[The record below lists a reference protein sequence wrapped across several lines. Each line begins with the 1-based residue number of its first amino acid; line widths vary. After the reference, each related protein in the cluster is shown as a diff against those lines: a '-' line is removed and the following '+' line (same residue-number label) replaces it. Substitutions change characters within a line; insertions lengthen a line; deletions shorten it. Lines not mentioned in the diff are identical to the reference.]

1 MVEQDYLLSKAVA
14 AIFEDRFLK
23 SHVAMRGGTVLHK
36 GHLAPASRYSEDIDL
51 VLVGTRPPGDIKK
64 ALHRVLRPILGTPSE
79 SVLADLQLAVRNL
92 VAKSKIL
99 RTTYT
104 YDPLSS
110 EAAFAHLKVEVNIN
124 ENRSFFPLVPIDV
137 QVPDG
142 AGGVRP
148 VPVVSYDLDEML
160 GTKLRA
166 LLQREHGRDLF
177 DLWWSW
183 ETTQNPAAP
192 ARVNPER
199 VGAAFRFYMDQEG
212 STFKAADVQRELER
226 RMTSRKFLAD
236 MDGFMPAGQSYS
248 PQRACEEFCRVFLPH
263 FWQGHAEV
271 GAVGQQSVGVN
282 ISSTRSSSS

>member
-14 AIFEDRFLK
+14 AIFEDKFLK
-23 SHVAMRGGTVLHK
+23 SQVAMRGGTVLHK

-51 VLVGTRPPGDIKK
+51 VLVGTRPPAHIKK
-64 ALHRVLRPILGTPSE
+64 ALHRVLRPLLDKPSE
-79 SVLADLQLAVRNL
+79 SVFAEIQLAVRNL
-92 VAKSKIL
+92 VAKSKII

-110 EAAFAHLKVEVNIN
+110 EAALAQLKVEVNVN
-124 ENRSFFPLVPIDV
+124 ENRSFYPLVPIEV

-177 DLWWSW
+177 DLWWAWKSTN
-183 ETTQNPAAP
+183 EAAS
-192 ARVNPER
+192 ATRVSPQR

-212 STFKAADVQRELER
+212 SSFKAADVQRELDR

-236 MDGFMPAGQSYS
+236 MEGFMPAGRSYS
-248 PQRACEEFCRVFLPH
+248 PLRACEDFCEVFLPYLD
-263 FWQGHAEV
+263 G
-271 GAVGQQSVGVN
+271 
-282 ISSTRSSSS
+282 